1 MGCAKSSRIELNAVE
16 IAEAVSELARQPF
29 DADEFPYA
37 LLRAFGRKDVELKRL
52 RKNNTSDVAGGVL
65 RRDSIHMAVTAPG
78 EASAALQALRESPK
92 SAANRVKFL
101 LATDG
106 DEVQAEETVTGDYRS
121 FSLAE
126 LDRYFGFFL
135 PLAGISAVR
144 QIKDNPIDVRAVG
157 RLNKLYLELLRENP
171 EWEEEAKRPE
181 LNRLMARLVF
191 CFFAED
197 TGIFMGETLFTSTVR
212 QFSEDRSGIT
222 NTDQVLAQMFLAMAT
237 PTQHDGKPD
246 ARYRQAAGVKGYADA
261 LPYVNGGLFSDA
273 GEVPRFTRAARNY
286 LLHAGELD
294 WKEINPDIFGSMIQ
308 AVADD
313 AERGSLGMHYTSV
326 PNILK
331 VLNPLFLDSLNEALA
346 EAGDSVR
353 KLRALRRRIGR
364 IRVFDPACGSGNFL
378 VIAYRQMRDIE
389 HEIIKRTGDDPKS
402 VIPLTNFYGIEI
414 KGFAAEI
421 ARLALL
427 IAEFQADARLISQQ
441 AARSMVLPLHRTGQI
456 HEGNAL
462 RNNWLEVCPPAAPV
476 KEEWD
481 LGGPTGR
488 LALDENGLN
497 APEETE
503 TYICGNPPYIWSND
517 QTPSQKSDLG
527 ELFGT
532 RTRLWKQL
540 NYVSGWFLKAAE
552 YVAGHKARSAFVSI
566 NTVCQGQHVD
576 ALWPSL
582 LDLDVRIFF
591 AHTSFKWS
599 NLASNN
605 AGVTVVIVGLSSKL
619 DERGKVLLYT
629 DEGTKG
635 ERRQVDNIS
644 PYLVP
649 GPNLIVKKRSR
660 PLASIADMIRGNMPY
675 DGGNLLLSGDE
686 FHEEVPD
693 EAKHLGRRIYGSE
706 EFLYGL
712 VRYCLW
718 IEDHSLDAALQ
729 VPAIEKRIIATKE
742 ARLRSTDSG
751 ARALALRPHQFREM
765 NTGHR
770 CTLVMPAV
778 SSENRP
784 YLPAGLIGPREVLT
798 NRNYGIF
805 DSELWPLSLL
815 SSRMHLVW
823 IATVC
828 GRLELRYSY
837 TNTLG
842 WNTFPVPP
850 LTGQDKVDLIRCA
863 EDILLAREAHFPA
876 TIADMY
882 DPERMDRDFPD
893 LRRAHERNDETLE
906 RIYIGRRF
914 RNDTERLEHLFA
926 LYTKMTASDAG
937 AVKKGASKSARKTRS
952 SEKVA

>member
-1 MGCAKSSRIELNAVE
+1 MNAVE

-37 LLRAFGRKDVELKRL
+37 ILRAFGRKDVELKRL

-65 RRDSIHMAVTAPG
+65 RRDSIHMAVTDPG
-78 EASAALQALRESPK
+78 EAGAALQALRESPK
-92 SAANRVKFL
+92 SAANRVRFL

-106 DEVQAEETVTGDYRS
+106 EEVQAEETATGDYRS

-126 LDRYFGFFL
+126 LDRHFGFFL

-197 TGIFMGETLFTSTVR
+197 TGIFPGETLFTSTVR
-212 QFSEDRSGIT
+212 QFSEDRSGVT

-237 PTQHDGKPD
+237 PTQHNGKPD
-246 ARYRQAAGVKGYADA
+246 ARFRQAAGVKGYADA
-261 LPYVNGGLFSDA
+261 LPYVNGGLFGDA

-346 EAGDSVR
+346 EAGHSVR
-353 KLRALRRRIGR
+353 KLRTLRRRIGR

-389 HEIIKRTGDDPKS
+389 HEIIKRTGDEPKS
-402 VIPLTNFYGIEI
+402 AIPLTNFYGIEI

-456 HEGNAL
+456 RVGNSL
-462 RNNWLEVCPPAAPV
+462 RVNWFDVCPPDAPLV
-476 KEEWD
+476 EEWD

-488 LALDENGLN
+488 LALDQGGLSEW
-497 APEETE
+497 PETE
-503 TYICGNPPYIWSND
+503 TYICGNPPYMGGKKLS
-517 QTPSQKSDLG
+517 PSQKEDMALAFEGDDSHRNLDYVCGFFIKMCRHLG
-527 ELFGT
+527 NRDKGALVT
-532 RTRLWKQL
+532 T
-540 NYVSGWFLKAAE
+540 N
-552 YVAGHKARSAFVSI
+552 SI
-566 NTVCQGQHVD
+566 NQGTHVPT
-576 ALWPSL
+576 LWPKIF
-582 LDLDVRIFF
+582 DLDVELDF
-591 AHTSFKWS
+591 AYEPFKWS
-599 NLASNN
+599 NSAQHN
-605 AGVTVVIVGLSSKL
+605 AGVSCTILGFRKGGATPKVIYGR
-619 DERGKVLLYT
+619 E
-629 DEGTKG
+629 EM
-635 ERRQVDNIS
+635 RQVENIS
-644 PYLVP
+644 PYIVAS
-649 GPNLIVKKRSR
+649 PNIIVAPASSR
-660 PLASIADMIRGNMPY
+660 QDELSQMITGNAAY
-675 DGGNLLLSGDE
+675 DGGNLFLSAQD
-686 FHEEVPD
+686 
-693 EAKHLGRRIYGSE
+693 AR
-706 EFLYGL
+706 GL
-712 VRYCLW
+712 VARYPELAPKVRPITGTSEFIDGVQRFCFW
-718 IEDHSLDAALQ
+718 FEDGDLTFAQSH
-729 VPAIEKRIIATKE
+729 PATSDRVMRVLASRQAGGEVATT
-742 ARLRSTDSG
+742 LTG
-751 ARALALRPHQFREM
+751 RPHQFRYR
-765 NTGHR
+765 NQCKTQQI
-770 CTLVMPAV
+770 LVPQV
-778 SSENRP
+778 SSERRE
-784 YLPAGLIGPREVLT
+784 YLPIGLLE
-798 NRNYGIF
+798 
-805 DSELWPLSLL
+805 
-815 SSRMHLVW
+815 SRYIVSHLAHVIYDGTLVDFSILASKIHLVW
-823 IATVC
+823 ISTVS
-828 GRLELRYSY
+828 GRLENRLRYAS
-837 TNTLG
+837 NIG
-842 WNTFPVPP
+842 WNPYPVPI
-850 LTGQDKVDLIRCA
+850 LTAQDRADLTRAA
-863 EDILLAREAHFPA
+863 EDILVAREAYFPA
-876 TIADMY
+876 TIADLY

-926 LYTKMTASDAG
+926 LYTKMTASDATP
-937 AVKKGASKSARKTRS
+937 VKKGAAKSARKIRS

>member
-1 MGCAKSSRIELNAVE
+1 MGCAQSSRIELNAVE

-29 DADEFPYA
+29 DPDEFPYA
-37 LLRAFGRKDVELKRL
+37 ILRAFGRKDVELKRL

-78 EASAALQALRESPK
+78 EARAALQALRESPK
-92 SAANRVKFL
+92 SAVNRVKFL

-106 DEVQAEETVTGDYRS
+106 EEVQAEETATGDYRS
-121 FSLAE
+121 FPLAE
-126 LDRYFGFFL
+126 LDRHFGFFL

-197 TGIFMGETLFTSTVR
+197 TGIFMGEALFTSTVR
-212 QFSEDRSGIT
+212 QFSEDRRGVT
-222 NTDQVLAQMFLAMAT
+222 NTDRVLAQMFLAMAT

-273 GEVPRFTRAARNY
+273 GDVPRFTRAARNY

-346 EAGDSVR
+346 EAADSLR

-389 HEIIKRTGDDPKS
+389 HEVIKRTGDDPKS

-456 HEGNAL
+456 LAGNAL
-462 RNNWLEVCPPAAPV
+462 RMDWLEVCPPASAASEQNDIAESVHEKASASVEIQPS
-476 KEEWD
+476 
-481 LGGPTGR
+481 
-488 LALDENGLN
+488 
-497 APEETE
+497 E
-503 TYICGNPPYIWSND
+503 TYICGNPPYKGSQD
-517 QTPSQKSDLG
+517 QNKTQKRDLEIAAAG
-527 ELFGT
+527 
-532 RTRLWKQL
+532 QL
-540 NYVSGWFLKAAE
+540 KSTKSADYVAGWFLKASEFIRMQPAT
-552 YVAGHKARSAFVSI
+552 SAFVTTNSI
-566 NTVCQGQHVD
+566 NQGRQVS
-576 ALWPSL
+576 LYWPVILGS
-582 LDLDVRIFF
+582 DLEICF
-591 AHTSFKWS
+591 AEPSFRWR
-599 NLASNN
+599 NLATNN
-605 AGVTVVIVGLSSKL
+605 AAVTVSVVGLSRAGSSEKRVFDNGL
-619 DERGKVLLYT
+619 E
-629 DEGTKG
+629 TKARYIG
-635 ERRQVDNIS
+635 

-649 GPNLIVKKRSR
+649 NVTAVVEPRSR
-660 PLASIADMIRGNMPY
+660 PVSNLGEMEFGSMPNDNGGLIFSSDERSRIIEQEPNLRSVIRPFVGSRDSIHGTR
-675 DGGNLLLSGDE
+675 
-686 FHEEVPD
+686 
-693 EAKHLGRRIYGSE
+693 
-706 EFLYGL
+706 
-712 VRYCLW
+712 RYCLW
-718 IEDHSLDAALQ
+718 TDKWPLDAIDLPPDIQ
-729 VPAIEKRIIATKE
+729 RRLEKVTTHRQNSDRDTTK
-742 ARLRSTDSG
+742 
-751 ARALALRPHQFREM
+751 ALAETPYLFGERRHREKP
-765 NTGHR
+765 
-770 CTLVMPAV
+770 TLVIARH
-778 SSENRP
+778 SAETRP
-784 YLPAGLIGPREVLT
+784 YLPAVLVP
-798 NRNYGIF
+798 GDVVVA
-805 DSELWPLSLL
+805 DSAIALPNFKLSDISIYL
-815 SSRMHLVW
+815 SKMHTVW
-823 IATVC
+823 IASVC
-828 GRLELRYSY
+828 GKIKTDYRYS
-837 TNTLG
+837 NTLG
-842 WNTFPVPP
+842 WNTFPVPH
-850 LTGQDKVDLIRCA
+850 LTAKDKEDLTHCA
-863 EDILLAREAHFPA
+863 EDILLAREAYFPA
-876 TIADMY
+876 TIADLY
-882 DPERMDRDFPD
+882 DPERMDRDFPV

-926 LYTKMTASDAG
+926 LYTKMTASDA
-937 AVKKGASKSARKTRS
+937 APNKKSVTKSSRKTRS
-952 SEKVA
+952 SEKAA

>member
-1 MGCAKSSRIELNAVE
+1 MNAVE
-16 IAEAVSELARQPF
+16 IAEAVSALARQPF

-37 LLRAFGRKDVELKRL
+37 ILRAFGRKDVELKRL

-65 RRDSIHMAVTAPG
+65 RRDSIHMAVTALG
-78 EASAALQALRESPK
+78 EAGAALQALRGSPK

-106 DEVQAEETVTGDYRS
+106 EEVQAEEAATGDYRS
-121 FSLAE
+121 FPLAE
-126 LDRYFGFFL
+126 LDRHFGFFL

-212 QFSEDRSGIT
+212 QFSEDRSGVT

-389 HEIIKRTGDDPKS
+389 HEIIKRTGDEPKS
-402 VIPLTNFYGIEI
+402 VVPLTNFYGIEI

-441 AARSMVLPLHRTGQI
+441 AARSMVLPLHNTGRI
-456 HEGNAL
+456 VTGNAL
-462 RNNWLEVCPPAAPV
+462 RENWLEVCPPAAPV
-476 KEEWD
+476 TEDWD

-488 LALDENGLN
+488 LALEENGLAGIN
-497 APEETE
+497 QDE
-503 TYICGNPPYIWSND
+503 TYICGNPPYKGS
-517 QTPSQKSDLG
+517 QTQTEEQKADLAAAFSGTSITPGSADYVMGWFVKARDYLRAVAANFALVTTNSIHQGRQVARFWPELLG
-527 ELFGT
+527 EDLEIGFAEPSF
-532 RTRLWKQL
+532 R
-540 NYVSGWFLKAAE
+540 WF
-552 YVAGHKARSAFVSI
+552 
-566 NTVCQGQHVD
+566 
-576 ALWPSL
+576 
-582 LDLDVRIFF
+582 
-591 AHTSFKWS
+591 
-599 NLASNN
+599 NLASSK
-605 AGVTVVIVGLSSKL
+605 AVVTVSIIGVRPTSRAK
-619 DERGKVLLYT
+619 KYLY
-629 DEGTKG
+629 DSGSV
-635 ERRQVDNIS
+635 QVVDSIG

-649 GPNLIVKKRSR
+649 NT
-660 PLASIADMIRGNMPY
+660 SIAVEERRAPLSVLDAMRFGSMPNDGGHLLLTFSDAHALTAENPEVANMIRAFVGTNELV
-675 DGGNLLLSGDE
+675 N
-686 FHEEVPD
+686 
-693 EAKHLGRRIYGSE
+693 
-706 EFLYGL
+706 GL
-712 VRYCLW
+712 ERYCLW
-718 IEDHSLDAALQ
+718 IRDDE
-729 VPAIEKRIIATKE
+729 VPAAVLSQQVATRIEKTRC
-742 ARLRSTDSG
+742 LRDASSRPTTRSL
-751 ARALALRPHQFREM
+751 ARAPHRFGEVRQHGDE
-765 NTGHR
+765 TPIIVGG
-770 CTLVMPAV
+770 V
-778 SSENRP
+778 SSELRQ
-784 YLPAGLIGPREVLT
+784 YLPVGLLPSGDIVSNLAFGL
-798 NRNYGIF
+798 F
-805 DSELWPLSLL
+805 DADLMSIALIA
-815 SSRMHLVW
+815 SRMHLVW
-823 IATVC
+823 VATVC
-828 GRLELRYSY
+828 GKLETRYRYS
-837 TNTLG
+837 NTLG

-850 LTGQDKVDLIRCA
+850 VTAQEKAELTSCA
-863 EDILLAREAHFPA
+863 KDILLAREAHFPA

-893 LRRAHERNDETLE
+893 VRRAHERNDETLE

-926 LYTKMTASDAG
+926 LYTKMTASDA
-937 AVKKGASKSARKTRS
+937 APVKKGASKSARKTRS

>member
-1 MGCAKSSRIELNAVE
+1 
-16 IAEAVSELARQPF
+16 
-29 DADEFPYA
+29 
-37 LLRAFGRKDVELKRL
+37 
-52 RKNNTSDVAGGVL
+52 
-65 RRDSIHMAVTAPG
+65 MAVTAPG
-78 EASAALQALRESPK
+78 EAGAALQALRESPK
-92 SAANRVKFL
+92 SATNRVKFL

-106 DEVQAEETVTGDYRS
+106 EEVQAEETATGDYRS
-121 FSLAE
+121 FPLAE
-126 LDRYFGFFL
+126 LDRHFGFFL

-197 TGIFMGETLFTSTVR
+197 TGIFMGDTLFTSTVR
-212 QFSEDRSGIT
+212 QFSEDRSGVT

-331 VLNPLFLDSLNEALA
+331 VLNPLFLDSLKEGLA

-427 IAEFQADARLISQQ
+427 IAEFQADARLISQK
-441 AARSMVLPLHRTGQI
+441 AARSMVLPLHQTGRI
-456 HEGNAL
+456 VVDNAL
-462 RNNWLEVCPPAAPV
+462 RMDWREACPPVAPV

-488 LALDENGLN
+488 LALDDNGLGG
-497 APEETE
+497 AEAAE
-503 TYICGNPPYIWSND
+503 TYICGNPPYLGSKK
-517 QTPSQKSDLG
+517 KSDD
-527 ELFGT
+527 
-532 RTRLWKQL
+532 Q
-540 NYVSGWFLKAAE
+540 V
-552 YVAGHKARSAFVSI
+552 
-566 NTVCQGQHVD
+566 
-576 ALWPSL
+576 
-582 LDLDVRIFF
+582 LDME
-591 AHTSFKWS
+591 
-599 NLASNN
+599 
-605 AGVTVVIVGLSSKL
+605 IVGLSGAKL
-619 DERGKVLLYT
+619 LDYVAAFIVKGMPLVSTYGYEMALVSTSSICQGEQVSLLWADVLKSAEIKFAYTPFKWANSAARNAGVFCTIVGLQREKPPRRYLYT
-629 DEGTKG
+629 ED
-635 ERRQVDNIS
+635 QVTSCDDIS
-644 PYLVP
+644 PYL
-649 GPNLIVKKRSR
+649 IVGKPVICRPSSVSISR
-660 PLASIADMIRGNMPY
+660 VSSMVMGSNPVD
-675 DGGNLLLSGDE
+675 
-686 FHEEVPD
+686 
-693 EAKHLGRRIYGSE
+693 GRRLILDRESMANLVNEAPAASTFIRRYGGTE
-706 EFLYGL
+706 ELTSGTPRFCIWIPDCELEEALSIPLIAKAVEDCRLYRLTAG
-712 VRYCLW
+712 RDAKKAAKRPHAFCYSTY
-718 IEDHSLDAALQ
+718 EDRDAIHVGNTIGNNYAF
-729 VPAIEKRIIATKE
+729 VPAS
-742 ARLRSTDSG
+742 L
-751 ARALALRPHQFREM
+751 
-765 NTGHR
+765 
-770 CTLVMPAV
+770 
-778 SSENRP
+778 
-784 YLPAGLIGPREVLT
+784 LPAGHVSNHAAFTI
-798 NRNYGIF
+798 YGRALVEFAII
-805 DSELWPLSLL
+805 
-815 SSRMHLVW
+815 SSQLHLAWAEAV
-823 IATVC
+823 A
-828 GRLELRYSY
+828 GRLGNGIRYG
-837 TNTLG
+837 NTVVY
-842 WNTFPVPP
+842 NTFPVPS
-850 LTGQDKVDLIRCA
+850 LTTQDNIELTQCA
-863 EDILLAREAHFPA
+863 EDILLAREAYFPA
-876 TIADMY
+876 TIAEMY

-906 RIYIGRRF
+906 RIYVGRRF

-926 LYTKMTASDAG
+926 LYTKMTASDASP
-937 AVKKGASKSARKTRS
+937 AKKGASKPTRKTRS

>member
-1 MGCAKSSRIELNAVE
+1 MNAVE

-52 RKNNTSDVAGGVL
+52 RKSNTSDLAGGVL

-78 EASAALQALRESPK
+78 DAGAALQALRESPK

-106 DEVQAEETVTGDYRS
+106 EEVQAEETATGDYRS
-121 FSLAE
+121 FPLAE
-126 LDRYFGFFL
+126 LDRHFGFFL

-197 TGIFMGETLFTSTVR
+197 TGIFTGETLFTKTVR
-212 QFSEDRSGIT
+212 QFSEDRSGVT

-246 ARYRQAAGVKGYADA
+246 ARYRQGAGVKGYADA

-456 HEGNAL
+456 VAGNAL
-462 RNNWLEVCPPAAPV
+462 RMNWLEVCPAPAPV
-476 KEEWD
+476 TEEWD

-488 LALDENGLN
+488 LALEENGL
-497 APEETE
+497 AGADGVE
-503 TYICGNPPYIWSND
+503 TYICGNPPYVGD
-517 QTPSQKSDLG
+517 KMQTADQKSDL
-527 ELFGT
+527 
-532 RTRLWKQL
+532 QL
-540 NYVSGWFLKAAE
+540 LRVGRQEVRAVDYIAGWFWKAAD
-552 YVAGHKARSAFVSI
+552 YMGAVAGQLAFVSTNSI
-566 NTVCQGQHVD
+566 CQGIQVP
-576 ALWPSL
+576 LVWPRVL
-582 LDLDVRIFF
+582 RDGRYIRF
-591 AHTSFKWS
+591 AHEGFLWG
-599 NLASNN
+599 NN
-605 AGVTVVIVGLSSKL
+605 AARNAQVTCVVVGVAGAPRVPSDVYSGETRKRVVNINAYLAPGA
-619 DERGKVLLYT
+619 DVLVSRENAPISADLAVMF
-629 DEGTKG
+629 GG
-635 ERRQVDNIS
+635 NI
-644 PYLVP
+644 P
-649 GPNLIVKKRSR
+649 RDR
-660 PLASIADMIRGNMPY
+660 
-675 DGGNLLLSGDE
+675 GNLLLD
-686 FHEEVPD
+686 PD
-693 EAKHLGRRIYGSE
+693 EADVLLREHPAASRLIRRIVGSD
-706 EFLYGL
+706 EFINGL
-712 VRYCLW
+712 SRYCLW
-718 IEDHSLDAALQ
+718 ISDQDAALAYSIEEIASRLERVREYRENGSDRGRVGVETPYKFERTIIGAHHTIV
-729 VPAIEKRIIATKE
+729 VP
-742 ARLRSTDSG
+742 S
-751 ARALALRPHQFREM
+751 
-765 NTGHR
+765 
-770 CTLVMPAV
+770 V
-778 SSENRP
+778 SSERRQ
-784 YLPAGLIGPREVLT
+784 YLPCGLLEADVRISNLALAMYDAP
-798 NRNYGIF
+798 
-805 DSELWPLSLL
+805 LWNLSVIA
-815 SSRMHLVW
+815 SRLHLIW

-828 GRLELRYSY
+828 GKLETRYRYS
-837 TNTLG
+837 NTLG

-850 LTGQDKVDLIRCA
+850 LTAKDKADLTRCA

-882 DPERMDRDFPD
+882 DPERMDLDFPD

-926 LYTKMTASDAG
+926 LYTKMTASDVA
-937 AVKKGASKSARKTRS
+937 S
-952 SEKVA
+952 SEKRASKPRKSRASAQVA

>member
-1 MGCAKSSRIELNAVE
+1 MNAVE

-37 LLRAFGRKDVELKRL
+37 LLRTFGRKDVELKRL

-65 RRDSIHMAVTAPG
+65 RRDSIHMAVTVPG
-78 EASAALQALRESPK
+78 EAGTALQALRESPK
-92 SAANRVKFL
+92 SGVNRVKFL

-106 DEVQAEETVTGDYRS
+106 EEVQAEETATGDYRS
-121 FSLAE
+121 FPLVE
-126 LDRYFGFFL
+126 LDRHFGFFL

-212 QFSEDRSGIT
+212 QFSEDRSGLT

-331 VLNPLFLDSLNEALA
+331 VLNPLFLDSVNEALA

-456 HEGNAL
+456 VEGNAL
-462 RNNWLEVCPPAAPV
+462 RMNWLEVCPPAAPV
-476 KEEWD
+476 TEEWD

-488 LALDENGLN
+488 LAAEESGLGGT
-497 APEETE
+497 EEVE
-503 TYICGNPPYIWSND
+503 TYICGNPPYKGGTEQEPPQKADMEALFASRSN
-517 QTPSQKSDLG
+517 SWKSLD
-527 ELFGT
+527 
-532 RTRLWKQL
+532 
-540 NYVSGWFLKAAE
+540 
-552 YVAGHKARSAFVSI
+552 YVAGWFFKFSEYSEHAKSRSAFVTTNSI
-566 NTVCQGQHVD
+566 TQGEQV
-576 ALWPSL
+576 ARLWPL
-582 LDLDVRIFF
+582 VLGNRLRIVF
-591 AHTSFKWS
+591 AHSAFKWT
-599 NLASNN
+599 NLAKSN
-605 AGVTVVIVGLSSKL
+605 AGVTVVVIGIADLGPGPAVLFSNTDSSQ
-619 DERGKVLLYT
+619 T
-629 DEGTKG
+629 A
-635 ERRQVDNIS
+635 RREVTNIN

-649 GPNLIVKKRSR
+649 FANVFIHASTR
-660 PLASIADMIRGNMPY
+660 PISEICPMLNGSKPA
-675 DGGNLLLSGDE
+675 DGGHLLMDGTEQLDLIDADPRSAE
-686 FHEEVPD
+686 YVRRF
-693 EAKHLGRRIYGSE
+693 LGSVDSIH
-706 EFLYGL
+706 GL
-712 VRYCLW
+712 LRYCLW
-718 IEDHSLDAALQ
+718 ISPNDRVNAANIPAVRSRLDAVASFRRASPKSL
-729 VPAIEKRIIATKE
+729 TKE
-742 ARLRSTDSG
+742 GASRPYAFQQIRQSG
-751 ARALALRPHQFREM
+751 DEAII
-765 NTGHR
+765 
-770 CTLVMPAV
+770 LVPRH
-778 SSENRP
+778 SSENRH
-784 YLPAGLIGPREVLT
+784 YLPVSLHPPGAIVADGAFALFEAPLANFALVASRLHLI
-798 NRNYGIF
+798 
-805 DSELWPLSLL
+805 
-815 SSRMHLVW
+815 W

-828 GRLELRYSY
+828 GRIKTDYRYAS
-837 TNTLG
+837 TLG

-850 LTGQDKVDLIRCA
+850 LTVQDKAELTHCA
-863 EDILLAREAHFPA
+863 EGILLAREAHFPA

-882 DPERMDRDFPD
+882 DPERLDQDFPD
-893 LRRAHERNDETLE
+893 LRRAHERNDDTLE

-914 RNDTERLEHLFA
+914 RNDTERLEHLFS

-937 AVKKGASKSARKTRS
+937 AVKKGVSNSARKARS

>member
-1 MGCAKSSRIELNAVE
+1 MNAVE

-52 RKNNTSDVAGGVL
+52 RKSNTSDLAGGVL

-78 EASAALQALRESPK
+78 ETGTVLKLIRESPK

-106 DEVQAEETVTGDYRS
+106 EEVQAEETSTGDYRS
-121 FSLAE
+121 FPLAE
-126 LDRYFGFFL
+126 LDRHFGFFL

-212 QFSEDRSGIT
+212 QFSEDRSGLT
-222 NTDQVLAQMFLAMAT
+222 NTDQVLAQLFLSMAT

-246 ARYRQAAGVKGYADA
+246 PRYRQAAGVKGYADA
-261 LPYVNGGLFSDA
+261 FPYVNGGLFSDA

-286 LLHAGELD
+286 LLHAGDLD

-389 HEIIKRTGDDPKS
+389 HEIVKRTGDDPKS

-441 AARSMVLPLHRTGQI
+441 AARSMVLPLHRTGKI
-456 HEGNAL
+456 VAGNAL
-462 RNNWLEVCPPAAPV
+462 RLDWLEVCPPAASV
-476 KEEWD
+476 VEEWD

-488 LALDENGLN
+488 LALEENGLGG
-497 APEETE
+497 AGEME
-503 TYICGNPPYIWSND
+503 TYIASNPPYKGRNKQSE
-517 QTPSQKSDLG
+517 SQKADLKTAIG
-527 ELFGT
+527 SYVRSANSLDYVCGWLVKSSNYVKAAGT
-532 RTRLWKQL
+532 RLSLVTTNSIYQGEQ
-540 NYVSGWFLKAAE
+540 VSN
-552 YVAGHKARSAFVSI
+552 V
-566 NTVCQGQHVD
+566 
-576 ALWPSL
+576 WPH
-582 LDLDVRIFF
+582 I
-591 AHTSFKWS
+591 TSSGLTIDYCYAPFKWK
-599 NLASNN
+599 NLASNA
-605 AGVTVVIVGLSSKL
+605 AGVTVCIAGISRRSDRPKILFDEEASRQVKNINAYLVASDDVIVDASSVPLSGL
-619 DERGKVLLYT
+619 
-629 DEGTKG
+629 
-635 ERRQVDNIS
+635 
-644 PYLVP
+644 PAMYL
-649 GPNLIVKKRSR
+649 
-660 PLASIADMIRGNMPY
+660 GNMPK
-675 DGGNLLLSGDE
+675 DGGYLLLS
-686 FHEEVPD
+686 PD
-693 EAKHLGRRIYGSE
+693 EAREMVSYLGVPQRNVRTFWGAE
-706 EFLYGL
+706 E
-712 VRYCLW
+712 VINSSPRYCLW
-718 IEDHSLDAALQ
+718 IDDEGAAELSGNPAVRQRLDG
-729 VPAIEKRIIATKE
+729 VRR
-742 ARLRSTDSG
+742 ARLASPT
-751 ARALALRPHQFREM
+751 AATRAFAERPHRFVQLSATSNDTAIVIPR
-765 NTGHR
+765 
-770 CTLVMPAV
+770 V
-778 SSENRP
+778 SSEQRHF
-784 YLPAGLIGPREVLT
+784 LPVDYLT
-798 NRNYGIF
+798 NAPVVGDKCFAIY
-805 DSELWPLSLL
+805 DSPLWPFSIL
-815 SSRMHLVW
+815 SSSLHIAW
-823 IATVC
+823 IGTVC
-828 GRLELRYSY
+828 SRLELRFSY
-837 TNTLG
+837 GNTLG

-850 LTGQDKVDLIRCA
+850 LTTQDKTDLTRCA

-876 TIADMY
+876 AIADMY

-914 RNDTERLEHLFA
+914 RNHTERLEHLFA
-926 LYTKMTASDAG
+926 LYTKMTAADAR

>member
-65 RRDSIHMAVTAPG
+65 RRDSIHMAMAAPG
-78 EASAALQALRESPK
+78 EAGAALQALRESPK

-101 LATDG
+101 LSTDG
-106 DEVQAEETVTGDYRS
+106 EEVQAEETATGDYRS
-121 FSLAE
+121 FPLVE
-126 LDRYFGFFL
+126 LDRHFGFFL

-212 QFSEDRSGIT
+212 QFSEDRSGVT

-331 VLNPLFLDSLNEALA
+331 VLNPLFLDGLNEALA

-402 VIPLTNFYGIEI
+402 LIPLTNFYGIEI

-427 IAEFQADARLISQQ
+427 IAEFQSDARLISQQ
-441 AARSMVLPLHRTGQI
+441 AARSMVLPLHRSGQI
-456 HEGNAL
+456 RTGNAL
-462 RNNWLEVCPPAAPV
+462 RTDWLEVCPPAGPFI
-476 KEEWD
+476 EEWD

-488 LALDENGLN
+488 LALEGNGVTEPEN
-497 APEETE
+497 AE
-503 TYICGNPPYIWSND
+503 TYVCGNPPYKGSQD
-517 QTPSQKSDLG
+517 QTPTQKEDLRQAFCNA
-527 ELFGT
+527 ELSVGSAD
-532 RTRLWKQL
+532 
-540 NYVSGWFLKAAE
+540 YVLGWFQKGCDYLRKCS
-552 YVAGHKARSAFVSI
+552 GSLAFVTTNS
-566 NTVCQGQHVD
+566 VHQGRQV
-576 ALWPSL
+576 ARFWPTL
-582 LDLDVRIFF
+582 LQRDLEIFF
-591 AHTSFKWS
+591 GEPSFRWS
-599 NLASNN
+599 NLASNK
-605 AGVTVVIVGLSSKL
+605 AVVTVSIVGISGSGGRK
-619 DERGKVLLYT
+619 KII
-629 DEGTKG
+629 
-635 ERRQVDNIS
+635 VDGGLAREITALG

-649 GPNLIVKKRSR
+649 NVEVVVEERRAALSLVGEMRF
-660 PLASIADMIRGNMPY
+660 GNMPN
-675 DGGNLLLSGDE
+675 DGGNLLLTFQDSRQLSDLDSVAKSYIRSVSGTEE
-686 FHEEVPD
+686 FINGIERRCIWVGDRDYADAQRSPFLADRFNRTEKRRMASTRAATAKLANVPFRFGEVRQTGSEVPIIVAKTCSESREWLPATLLPRGHIIT
-693 EAKHLGRRIYGSE
+693 EAFG
-706 EFLYGL
+706 LYDL
-712 VRYCLW
+712 PL
-718 IEDHSLDAALQ
+718 HH
-729 VPAIEKRIIATKE
+729 
-742 ARLRSTDSG
+742 
-751 ARALALRPHQFREM
+751 LAL
-765 NTGHR
+765 
-770 CTLVMPAV
+770 V
-778 SSENRP
+778 SSR
-784 YLPAGLIGPREVLT
+784 L
-798 NRNYGIF
+798 
-805 DSELWPLSLL
+805 
-815 SSRMHLVW
+815 HLAWV
-823 IATVC
+823 ATVC
-828 GRLELRYSY
+828 GKMKTDYRYS
-837 TNTLG
+837 NTLG
-842 WNTFPVPP
+842 WNTFPVPA
-850 LTGQDKVDLIRCA
+850 LTVQDKADLTRCA
-863 EDILLAREAHFPA
+863 EDILLTREAHFPA

-937 AVKKGASKSARKTRS
+937 PVKKGASKSARKARS
-952 SEKVA
+952 SEKAA

>member
-1 MGCAKSSRIELNAVE
+1 MNAVE
-16 IAEAVSELARQPF
+16 IEEAVFELARQPF
-29 DADEFPYA
+29 DAEEFPYA

-52 RKNNTSDVAGGVL
+52 RKNNTSDLAQGVL
-65 RRDSIHMAVTAPG
+65 RRDSIHIAVAAPG
-78 EASAALQALRESPK
+78 EAGVALKALRGSPK

-101 LATDG
+101 VATDG
-106 DEVQAEETVTGDYRS
+106 EEVQAEETATGDFRS
-121 FSLAE
+121 FRLAE
-126 LDRYFGFFL
+126 LDRNFGFFL

-197 TGIFMGETLFTSTVR
+197 TGIFLGESLFTGTVR
-212 QFSEDRSGIT
+212 QFSEDRSGVT
-222 NTDQVLAQMFLAMAT
+222 NTDQVLAQLFLAMAT

-246 ARYRQAAGVKGYADA
+246 PRYRQAAGVKGYADA

-331 VLNPLFLDSLNEALA
+331 VLNPLFLDDLNEASA

-378 VIAYRQMRDIE
+378 VIAYRQMRNIE
-389 HEIIKRTGDDPKS
+389 HEIVKRTGDDPKS

-456 HEGNAL
+456 CEGNAL
-462 RNNWLEVCPPAAPV
+462 RENWLEICPPGMPLM
-476 KEEWD
+476 EEWD

-488 LALDENGLN
+488 LALDEGSVGAENHF
-497 APEETE
+497 AE
-503 TYICGNPPYIWSND
+503 TYICGNPPYKGSQD
-517 QTPSQKSDLG
+517 QTRTQKEDLAIAAAG
-527 ELFGT
+527 
-532 RTRLWKQL
+532 RLKSTKSAD
-540 NYVSGWFLKAAE
+540 YVAGWFLKASDFIRAQP
-552 YVAGHKARSAFVSI
+552 AKSAFVTTNSV
-566 NTVCQGQHVD
+566 NQGRQVS
-576 ALWPSL
+576 LYWPAILKS
-582 LDLDVRIFF
+582 DVEIFF
-591 AHTSFKWS
+591 AEPSFRWS
-599 NLASNN
+599 NLAAKN
-605 AGVTVVIVGLSSKL
+605 AAVTVSVVGLGRVGSSDKRVFDNGL
-619 DERGKVLLYT
+619 E
-629 DEGTKG
+629 TKCRLIG
-635 ERRQVDNIS
+635 

-649 GPNLIVKKRSR
+649 NVAVVVEPRARPLSKLGEMEFGSMPNDDGGLIFSPDEHARLVEQAPGLKPILRPFIGSRDSIHGTRRFCLWMDGR
-660 PLASIADMIRGNMPY
+660 PLAD
-675 DGGNLLLSGDE
+675 L
-686 FHEEVPD
+686 
-693 EAKHLGRRIYGSE
+693 EALPEIQNRLKR
-706 EFLYGL
+706 
-712 VRYCLW
+712 V
-718 IEDHSLDAALQ
+718 AAHRQ
-729 VPAIEKRIIATKE
+729 NSDRESTK
-742 ARLRSTDSG
+742 
-751 ARALALRPHQFREM
+751 ALAETPHLFAERRHREQPTM
-765 NTGHR
+765 LIARHS
-770 CTLVMPAV
+770 AE
-778 SSENRP
+778 SRP
-784 YLPAGLIGPREVLT
+784 YLPVVIVPPDVIVADSAISLPNFQL
-798 NRNYGIF
+798 
-805 DSELWPLSLL
+805 SELSIY
-815 SSRMHLVW
+815 SSRMHTAW

-828 GRLELRYSY
+828 GKIKTDFRYS
-837 TNTLG
+837 NTLG
-842 WNTFPVPP
+842 WNTFPVPT
-850 LTGQDKVDLIRCA
+850 LTAQDRSELTRCA

-876 TIADMY
+876 TIADLY
-882 DPERMDRDFPD
+882 DPESMPD
-893 LRRAHERNDETLE
+893 NLRHAHDQNDETLE

-926 LYTKMTASDAG
+926 LYTKMTASDATPT
-937 AVKKGASKSARKTRS
+937 KKGVPKSLRKTRS
-952 SEKVA
+952 PEKAA

>member
-1 MGCAKSSRIELNAVE
+1 MNAVE

-78 EASAALQALRESPK
+78 EAGAALQALRGSPK

-106 DEVQAEETVTGDYRS
+106 EEVQAEEAATGDYRS
-121 FSLAE
+121 FPLAE
-126 LDRYFGFFL
+126 LDRHFGFFL

-197 TGIFMGETLFTSTVR
+197 TGIFMGDTLFTNTVR
-212 QFSEDRSGIT
+212 QFSEDRSGVT

-441 AARSMVLPLHRTGQI
+441 AARSMVLPLHQTGLI
-456 HEGNAL
+456 AVGNAL
-462 RNNWLEVCPPAAPV
+462 RMDWLEVCPPAVPAR
-476 KEEWD
+476 EEPN
-481 LGGPTGR
+481 LGGPTNRFTLEADGVAEADD
-488 LALDENGLN
+488 L
-497 APEETE
+497 E
-503 TYICGNPPYIWSND
+503 TYICGNPPYAGLSS
-517 QTPSQKSDLG
+517 QTELQKEDLRINF
-527 ELFGT
+527 EADT
-532 RTRLWKQL
+532 PYWK
-540 NYVSGWFLKAAE
+540 SFD
-552 YVAGHKARSAFVSI
+552 YVAGWLRRASIFMETVNTTAAFVATNSI
-566 NTVCQGQHVD
+566 CQGQQVPMF
-576 ALWPSL
+576 WPLILNQS
-582 LDLDVRIFF
+582 RKICF
-591 AHTSFKWS
+591 AHTSFGWS
-599 NLASNN
+599 NLAAQN
-605 AGVTVVIVGLSSKL
+605 AGVTVIIVGLS
-619 DERGKVLLYT
+619 RT
-629 DEGTKG
+629 DDKPARLFEEGPSVRT
-635 ERRQVDNIS
+635 VANIG

-649 GPNLIVKKRSR
+649 GPNIWVTPQAK
-660 PLASIADMIRGNMPY
+660 
-675 DGGNLLLSGDE
+675 
-686 FHEEVPD
+686 VPD
-693 EAKHLGRRIYGSE
+693 ERAALVWGCKPVDDGNLILSKDEARSLIDQEGFSVENFIRPLYGSS
-706 EFLYGL
+706 EFIDGSP
-712 VRYCLW
+712 RYCIWVNDRDLPKALCFK
-718 IEDHSLDAALQ
+718 SLRQ
-729 VPAIEKRIIATKE
+729 RFERVKV
-742 ARLRSTDSG
+742 
-751 ARALALRPHQFREM
+751 FRE
-765 NTGHR
+765 NSKAAETRPAAEFPHR
-770 CTLVMPAV
+770 FRQIQGYPGSNAIVVPIH
-778 SSENRP
+778 SSERRP
-784 YLPAGLIGPREVLT
+784 YLPIGPVREGSIVT
-798 NRNYGIF
+798 NAAFAMY
-805 DSELWPLSLL
+805 DAALWNLSLL
-815 SSRMHLVW
+815 TSRIHVVW
-823 IATVC
+823 ISAIC
-828 GRLELRYSY
+828 GKIKTDYRYS
-837 TNTLG
+837 NTLG
-842 WNTFPVPP
+842 WNTFPIPQ
-850 LTGQDKVDLIRCA
+850 LTVQDKADLTRCA
-863 EDILLAREAHFPA
+863 EDILLARETHFPA
-876 TIADMY
+876 TMADMY
-882 DPERMDRDFPD
+882 DPKRMDEDFPD
-893 LRRAHERNDETLE
+893 LRRAHERNDDTLE
-906 RIYIGRRF
+906 RIYVGRRF

-926 LYTKMTASDAG
+926 LYTRMTASDASPT
-937 AVKKGASKSARKTRS
+937 KKSTKSARKAPS
-952 SEKVA
+952 PEKVA

>member
-1 MGCAKSSRIELNAVE
+1 MNAVE

-52 RKNNTSDVAGGVL
+52 RKNNTSDVPGGVL

-78 EASAALQALRESPK
+78 EAGGALQALRESPK

-106 DEVQAEETVTGDYRS
+106 EEVQAEEAATGDYRS
-121 FSLAE
+121 FPLAE
-126 LDRYFGFFL
+126 LDRHFGFFL

-212 QFSEDRSGIT
+212 QFSEDRSGVT

-246 ARYRQAAGVKGYADA
+246 ARYRRAAGVKGYADA

-456 HEGNAL
+456 HADNAL
-462 RNNWLEVCPPAAPV
+462 RLDWLEVCPPAVPMT
-476 KEEWD
+476 EEWD
-481 LGGPTGR
+481 LAGPTGR
-488 LALDENGLN
+488 LALEDNGLSG
-497 APEETE
+497 AEVPE
-503 TYICGNPPYIWSND
+503 TYVCGNPPYRGSKYQSAD
-517 QTPSQKSDLG
+517 QKSDLASAFSG
-527 ELFGT
+527 VSDS
-532 RTRLWKQL
+532 WKSL
-540 NYVSGWFLKAAE
+540 DYVSGWIMKAALFGR
-552 YVAGHKARSAFVSI
+552 VVPSKSAFVCTNSI
-566 NTVCQGQHVD
+566 CQGVQVPS
-576 ALWPSL
+576 LWPYIFAL
-582 LDLDVRIFF
+582 GRRINF
-591 AHTSFKWS
+591 AYTSFKWS
-599 NLASNN
+599 NLASHN
-605 AGVTVVIVGLSSKL
+605 AGVAVVIVGTSSSEVSGPYRL
-619 DERGKVLLYT
+619 FETRPDQSSVERAVPNINAYLL
-629 DEGTKG
+629 GAPNII
-635 ERRQVDNIS
+635 VDKQS
-644 PYLVP
+644 KRAD
-649 GPNLIVKKRSR
+649 NLKSM
-660 PLASIADMIRGNMPY
+660 DFGNKAV
-675 DGGNLLLSGDE
+675 DGGHLYLSR
-686 FHEEVPD
+686 EERDALKNTHP
-693 EAKHLGRRIYGSE
+693 EAATFLKKIFGAE
-706 EFLYGL
+706 EMLQGIE
-712 VRYCLW
+712 RYCLW
-718 IEDHSLDAALQ
+718 IDDDR
-729 VPAIEKRIIATKE
+729 VKE
-742 ARLRSTDSG
+742 ALTIEAIRKRVAAVRAMRLASQKIPTRLG
-751 ARALALRPHQFREM
+751 AESPHKFEERRQKEFGDVIALPRITSEGREYLPV
-765 NTGHR
+765 G
-770 CTLVMPAV
+770 LLPAETVV
-778 SSENRP
+778 SSQLFAFYDP
-784 YLPAGLIGPREVLT
+784 DLLYV
-798 NRNYGIF
+798 
-805 DSELWPLSLL
+805 SLL
-815 SSRMHLVW
+815 VSRLHWVW
-823 IATVC
+823 MGTVC
-828 GRLELRYSY
+828 ARLEMRFSYS
-837 TNTLG
+837 NTLG

-850 LTGQDKVDLIRCA
+850 LSAQDKTDLRRCA

-876 TIADMY
+876 TLADLY

-926 LYTKMTASDAG
+926 LYTKMTASDA
-937 AVKKGASKSARKTRS
+937 APVKKGGSKSALKTRS